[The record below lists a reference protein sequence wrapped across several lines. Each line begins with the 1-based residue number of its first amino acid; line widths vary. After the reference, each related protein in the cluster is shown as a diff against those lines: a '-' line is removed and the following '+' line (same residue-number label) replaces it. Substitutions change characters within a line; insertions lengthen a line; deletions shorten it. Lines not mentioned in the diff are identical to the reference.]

1 MRIAVIGGVGST
13 AVLIE
18 KLHEHEF
25 EDLKVWG
32 FVPKDVTQVSGWTN
46 LASLCSKFQFSYQ
59 SFARIGECVDDIR
72 DFDPDIIFAVGLS
85 QLIPAQVMQ
94 AARKGCIG
102 FHPTALPRGRGRA
115 PIAWLILDQVD
126 GAASFFVI
134 REGVD
139 DGPILAQQPFAVTQA
154 DDATAVEHKVLAAEA
169 VALDSLLPRLK
180 NGWLDGLEQDHGHAS
195 WYGRR
200 TPDDGL
206 IDWYHQAADVARL
219 VRAST
224 HPHPGAFT
232 YCQDEVITILR
243 AEVEIRAEK
252 GVVGRLL
259 SVDATRSFVVQ
270 CGQGIL
276 RVTEWKAKND
286 WSPRVG
292 QKLGYYEETEIHR
305 LRLEVRGLTDRIR
318 KLEDVLHRLTG
329 RDDS

>member
-18 KLHEHEF
+18 KLHEYEF

-32 FVPKDVTQVSGWTN
+32 YVPKDVAQVSGWTN
-46 LASLCSKFQFSYQ
+46 LASLCSQFQFSYQ
-59 SFARIGECVDDIR
+59 SFVRIGECADDIR

-126 GAASFFVI
+126 GAASFFLI

-139 DGPILAQQPFAVTQA
+139 DGPILAQQPFAVAQV
-154 DDATAVEHKVLAAEA
+154 DDATAVEQKVLAAEA

-180 NGWLDGLEQDHGHAS
+180 NGWLDGVEQDHGHAS

-206 IDWYHQAADVARL
+206 IDWHHQAVDVARL

-224 HPHPGAFT
+224 HPHPGSFT
-232 YCQDEVITILR
+232 YCQDEVITIWR
-243 AEVEIRAEK
+243 AEVETRAEK
-252 GVVGRLL
+252 GVVGRVL

-270 CGQGIL
+270 CGEGIL
-276 RVTEWKAKND
+276 RVTGWETSKD
-286 WSPRVG
+286 WAPRVG
-292 QKLGYYEETEIHR
+292 QKLGYYPEAEIHR
-305 LRLEVRGLTDRIR
+305 LRSELLGLSERVIELEKAVHYLKGRGGL
-318 KLEDVLHRLTG
+318 
-329 RDDS
+329 